1 MTSSLYSTPGP
12 LNPGDVVSAALRIY
26 RDRFKTYFGISA
38 KAILWLIVPIYGWAK
53 YSMYVGLMSRLVF
66 QELMNAPETPRQ
78 AHQQLKPKLW
88 SFLWLGF
95 LLFII
100 LTVAFFIVIIATTI
114 VVGITGTAFTS
125 LLAAIFGPGGSFF
138 GVLITGLLFA
148 AVFIIGLLQVVS
160 RLMIA
165 EVPLAIE
172 PQIGATDSIRRSWQL
187 TESSIVRIQF
197 VVLAAYLITLPFTLI
212 VGFLP
217 QIFLFTLEPGTLAYS
232 LLYIFSLILSLLAN
246 MLTLPFWQ
254 AVKGVLYYDV
264 RSRREGL
271 DLKIEDQFN
280 TGDQF

>member
-26 RDRFKTYFGISA
+26 RDRFKTYFKISA
-38 KAILWLIVPIYGWAK
+38 KAVLWLIVPVYGWAK
-53 YSMYVGLMSRLVF
+53 YSMYVGLMSRLAF
-66 QELMNAPETPRQ
+66 QELMNAPETARQ

-88 SFLWLGF
+88 SFLWLGL
-95 LLFII
+95 LLFLIFAI
-100 LTVAFFIVIIATTI
+100 AFFLVIIATAI
-114 VVGITGTAFTS
+114 VAGVIGTALTY
-125 LLAAIFGPGGSFF
+125 LLTAIFGPGGGLF
-138 GVLITGLLFA
+138 GGLITGILFA
-148 AVFIIGLLQVVS
+148 AAFIIGLLWIIS

-172 PQIGATDSIRRSWQL
+172 PQTGVNDSISRSWQL
-187 TESSIVRIQF
+187 TKSSIVRIQF
-197 VVLAAYLITLPFTLI
+197 VVLAAYLITLPFNLI

-217 QIFLFTLEPGTLAYS
+217 QIFLFTLDPGTTAYTV
-232 LLYIFSLILSLLAN
+232 LYIVSLILSLLAN

-271 DLKIEDQFN
+271 DLKIQEQF
-280 TGDQF
+280 